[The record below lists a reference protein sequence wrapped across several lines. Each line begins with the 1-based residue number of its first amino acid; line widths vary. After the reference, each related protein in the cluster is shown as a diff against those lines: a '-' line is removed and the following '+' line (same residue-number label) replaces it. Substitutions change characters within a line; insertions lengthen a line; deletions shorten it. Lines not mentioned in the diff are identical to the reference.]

1 MVGAGVAIFR
11 LPLFVVVFAAFFTS
25 VDVIALLVVAAVVAY
40 VIVDGQ
46 PELGDEPAAAPAA
59 ASS

>member
-46 PELGDEPAAAPAA
+46 PELGDEPA
-59 ASS
+59 